1 MFAFFTRK
9 GRYLKSL
16 VAAALVLGSI
26 GVALSFTSFGETLQ
40 QRVLSF
46 SDKGED
52 ISVGARAAGYNKGLA
67 QTQLHPFGA
76 GTGAM
81 EVAYTPVIYEDFG
94 PNDSALVELLVD
106 FGVIGSVAILLALFI
121 ALRMIYLQFRRTR
134 DAFLAAILAIWA
146 GLLVQS
152 PLNSCLDGAHGLFV
166 WASLALGLAYVK
178 YARNL
183 PECKNAPLTLST

>member
-1 MFAFFTRK
+1 
-9 GRYLKSL
+9 
-16 VAAALVLGSI
+16 
-26 GVALSFTSFGETLQ
+26 LQ

-46 SDKGED
+46 SDKGDD
-52 ISVGARAAGYNKGLA
+52 ISVGARQAGYDKGLRLA
-67 QTQLHPFGA
+67 QLHPFGS

-94 PNDSALVELLVD
+94 PNDSAVVELLVD

-121 ALRMIYLQFRRTR
+121 GLRQIYLQFRRTK

-152 PLNSCLDGAHGLFV
+152 PLNGCLDGAHGVFV
-166 WASLALGLAYVK
+166 WASFALGLAYVK
-178 YARNL
+178 HARNL
-183 PECKNAPLTLST
+183 TECKDTSSLSSV